1 MLITERLIPIRTSPI
16 CSAIK
21 RRIQPSTRLGLF
33 VAMPRRIDMK
43 KLLPY
48 ILGFAVSFLGASA
61 ATIVPSY
68 LTPKYEQHPSSYIA
82 PVTGSSSPVAAIV
95 THVIDT
101 TYVVQGSCEKVK
113 DLD

>member
-1 MLITERLIPIRTSPI
+1 
-16 CSAIK
+16 
-21 RRIQPSTRLGLF
+21 
-33 VAMPRRIDMK
+33 MPRRIDMK

-101 TYVVQGSCEKVK
+101 PYVVQGSCEKVK
-113 DLD
+113 DLDGSGYSYRWMNNGQQFISATSCE